1 MPIFVFFIVSS
12 LAFYIF
18 YKIQYVRS
26 NRPMERKWLSAKS
39 SMMLGLFVGLFGINS
54 LFVQESAVA
63 YIIAAIFILLGFSS
77 VWYGFKAYRHF
88 TPYVKQ
94 EAAEWDKQS

>member
-1 MPIFVFFIVSS
+1 MPVFVFFIVLS
-12 LAFYIF
+12 LAFYLF

-39 SMMLGLFVGLFGINS
+39 SMMLGLFVGLFGINTF
-54 LFVQESAVA
+54 FVQQSTVA
-63 YIIAAIFILLGFSS
+63 YAIATIFIVLGFSS
-77 VWYGFKAYRHF
+77 VWAGFKAYRHF

-94 EAAEWDKQS
+94 EAAEWDKSS